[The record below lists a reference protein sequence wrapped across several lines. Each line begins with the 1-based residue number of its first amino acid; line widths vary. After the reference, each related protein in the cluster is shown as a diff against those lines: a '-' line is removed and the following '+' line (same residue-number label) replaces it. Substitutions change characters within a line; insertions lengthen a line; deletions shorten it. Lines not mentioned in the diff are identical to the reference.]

1 MDESRVG
8 GNAAVGVP
16 GALSN
21 QPPGP
26 SSVPEQAGAGEGG
39 ADAVGAP
46 GSARKQATRNYELDR
61 TISYTKHQQGRV
73 RRLTVAVVVDDLSSI
88 NPESGEAVRT
98 PWDQNEL
105 QRLRILVQDA
115 VGFSALRGDSVNVV
129 NTPFVAEEPIVT
141 EDAPIWKQDWI
152 WDIVKQAMA
161 VIFVLVLV
169 FGILRPILRN
179 LATAGTAGNVA
190 GLGAAGDVSAELAG
204 LDGADFSSDS
214 VTFGSDDELLPTPNE
229 SFDYQLNAI
238 RSMVAEDPARV
249 AQAVKQWVD
258 QGGGEIDK
266 AAILLISLGE
276 TDAAE
281 ILKHMGPKE
290 VQMIGEA
297 MAQLNNVPQTKVESV
312 IGDFMGL
319 VSDQTGIGINND
331 IYIRSMLNQALG
343 EEKAKTLLDRI
354 LMSTNTSGLD
364 TLRWM
369 EPRQIAEII
378 RYEHPQIQAVVV
390 AYLEPDAAAGVL
402 GCFDEKQ
409 RLDILMRVAAL
420 DRIQPQALQ
429 ELNDILERQF
439 AGAGGSSTATLGGV
453 KSAANIMNFID
464 SSIEVELMES
474 IKESDE
480 YLASSISDLMFV
492 FDNLL
497 DVEDM
502 GIQAILREVSTDVL
516 VVALKGADVALQDK
530 VFKNMSK
537 RAAELLKDDLEAKGP
552 VRVSD
557 VEGAQKEVLTIARK
571 LADDG
576 EIILGGGGEA
586 MV

>member
-1 MDESRVG
+1 MS
-8 GNAAVGVP
+8 
-16 GALSN
+16 
-21 QPPGP
+21 
-26 SSVPEQAGAGEGG
+26 
-39 ADAVGAP
+39 
-46 GSARKQATRNYELDR
+46 
-61 TISYTKHQQGRV
+61 
-73 RRLTVAVVVDDLSSI
+73 
-88 NPESGEAVRT
+88 
-98 PWDQNEL
+98 
-105 QRLRILVQDA
+105 
-115 VGFSALRGDSVNVV
+115 
-129 NTPFVAEEPIVT
+129 
-141 EDAPIWKQDWI
+141 
-152 WDIVKQAMA
+152 
-161 VIFVLVLV
+161 
-169 FGILRPILRN
+169 
-179 LATAGTAGNVA
+179 
-190 GLGAAGDVSAELAG
+190 
-204 LDGADFSSDS
+204 DGA
-214 VTFGSDDELLPTPNE
+214 
-229 SFDYQLNAI
+229 
-238 RSMVAEDPARV
+238 
-249 AQAVKQWVD
+249 D

-390 AYLEPDAAAGVL
+390 AYLEPDVAAGVL